1 MNSNDT
7 DVMTHFYLLIW
18 IVFSFTGDEDSKKD
32 QKMKKK
38 RKEDKQ
44 TSDGTVYVV
53 SVFYFLFDAAP
64 SLCFNFSSVVDCGT
78 DSNRLV
84 KTVLERWRESLQS
97 CCSLSQVRAK
107 HGVKVRSR

>member
-7 DVMTHFYLLIW
+7 DVMTHFYLLLW
-18 IVFSFTGDEDSKKD
+18 IVLSFKGDEDSKKD

-44 TSDGTVYVV
+44 TSDGTVNVV
-53 SVFYFLFDAAP
+53 SVYFLFDAAP
-64 SLCFNFSSVVDCGT
+64 SLRFNFSSVIDGGT
-78 DSNRLV
+78 DSNRVV

-107 HGVKVRSR
+107 PGVTVRSW